1 MVINSEGMSTQ
12 NSEQQYQGLV
22 QQLWEALKAIL
33 AVMPVYVASDTSA
46 RLAFSFIRHLIID
59 ASTANISIDSKLL
72 VLIIEALDKAVKET
86 VGSVTAPSM
95 ATMATL
101 STIGEL
107 LTKLKPQETQQ
118 ASGEKRTE

>member
-1 MVINSEGMSTQ
+1 MSTQ
-12 NSEQQYQGLV
+12 NPEQQYQGLV
-22 QQLWEALKAIL
+22 QQLWETLKAIL

-46 RLAFSFIRHLIID
+46 RLVFSFIKHLIID
-59 ASTANISIDSKLL
+59 ASTANISIDTKSL

-86 VGSVTAPSM
+86 VGSVAAPSM

-118 ASGEKRTE
+118 ASDEKRTE